1 VKTLLTVL
9 LSGVCSAG
17 FTQGMLDTFGGWR
30 DSLETRGISPNIV
43 YSAMPVANV
52 SGGIKTGIRYI
63 DNVDL
68 TLNLDFQKL
77 ANVKGLSL
85 FIYGLGNNGG
95 FATQLVGDIQTISN
109 IEAYPTWKLY
119 EAWAQQNL
127 LNNNVSILAG
137 LYDLNSEFDVVKP
150 GLLFLHS
157 SYGLGAELAPT
168 GQNGPSVFPVTSLAL
183 RVAATI
189 KQKVRVMA
197 AIMDAVPGDPSDPSG
212 THIELSREEG
222 ALFIFQA
229 NINLGKDIYFSKD
242 GNVRKAGT
250 VRRRAIGRG
259 YESPNFN
266 QLIIGAWRY
275 TADFETLDE
284 FSQKQ
289 RGNQG
294 AFIAYQRYFYL
305 NAEQTKHITAFARLG
320 IAEDS
325 FNQFGAA
332 ISGGIVTAIPILKH
346 NDEMG
351 IAFSAALNGDAY
363 LAQSTREGFNYDQAE
378 TNIEF
383 TFNHR
388 LLPYMAIQPSVQY
401 VINPGTDPNLA
412 NALVLMCLLQ
422 IEL

>member
-1 VKTLLTVL
+1 MNNK
-9 LSGVCSAG
+9 
-17 FTQGMLDTFGGWR
+17 
-30 DSLETRGISPNIV
+30 GISPGII
-43 YSAMPVANV
+43 YSAMPVANI
-52 SGGIKTGIRYI
+52 SGGIKTGFRYI

-68 TLNLDFQKL
+68 TLNLDFEKL
-77 ANVKGLSL
+77 AHINGLSV

-95 FATQLVGDIQTISN
+95 YATELVGDIQTISN
-109 IEAYPTWKLY
+109 IETYPTWKLY
-119 EAWAQQNL
+119 EAWVQKNL
-127 LNNNVSILAG
+127 LNNELSFLGG

-168 GQNGPSVFPVTSLAL
+168 GQNGPSVFLVTSLAF
-183 RVAATI
+183 RAAATI
-189 KQKVRVMA
+189 KQKVRVMG
-197 AIMDAVPGDPSDPSG
+197 AIMDAVPGDPNDPRG
-212 THIELSREEG
+212 THIELSSEEG
-222 ALFIFQA
+222 ALIIFQA
-229 NINLGKDIYFSKD
+229 NINLGKELYLSKN
-242 GNVRKAGT
+242 GNVRKAGS

-266 QLIIGAWRY
+266 QLIVGAWRY
-275 TADFETLDE
+275 TADFETIAE
-284 FSQKQ
+284 TPQRQ

-305 NAEQTKHITAFARLG
+305 DMEQARHITAFVRLG
-320 IAEDS
+320 IAEDK
-325 FNQFGAA
+325 FNQFGGA

-346 NDEMG
+346 SDEMG
-351 IAFSAALNGDAY
+351 IAFSTALNGDTY
-363 LAQSTREGFNYDQAE
+363 LAQSAREGFNYDRAE

-388 LLPYMAIQPSVQY
+388 LLPYMAFQPSIQY
-401 VINPGTDPNLA
+401 VINPGTDPNLD